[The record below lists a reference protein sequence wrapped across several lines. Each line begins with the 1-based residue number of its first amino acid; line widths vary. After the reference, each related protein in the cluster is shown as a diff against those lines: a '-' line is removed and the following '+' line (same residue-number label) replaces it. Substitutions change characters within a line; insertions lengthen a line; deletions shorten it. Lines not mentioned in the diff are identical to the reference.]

1 MSPYFFV
8 FPQDS
13 ILKKGH
19 RKRIGKP
26 VVLVELSKQW
36 KKKEKIDRDL
46 LLNKQFDNLENNLNC
61 DDNNNYLNDLNN
73 NNNNNKTVNII
84 PNNNST
90 NTLNILGNIPGTN
103 NSGINGPGSGISGPG
118 CGISG
123 SSSPLISKCS
133 PRLVP
138 LDHVPSLPK
147 N

>member
-1 MSPYFFV
+1 M
-8 FPQDS
+8 
-13 ILKKGH
+13 
-19 RKRIGKP
+19 
-26 VVLVELSKQW
+26 VLVELSKQW

-73 NNNNNKTVNII
+73 TNINNNNNNKTVNII

-103 NSGINGPGSGISGPG
+103 NSGINGPGSGIN
-118 CGISG
+118 G